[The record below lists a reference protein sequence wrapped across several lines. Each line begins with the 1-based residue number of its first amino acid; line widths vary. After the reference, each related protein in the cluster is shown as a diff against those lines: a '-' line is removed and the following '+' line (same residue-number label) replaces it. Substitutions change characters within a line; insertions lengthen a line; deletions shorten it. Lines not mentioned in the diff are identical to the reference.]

1 VREPRAPAQG
11 RLSLRGAVADVA
23 ALIGTLPGRRSLT
36 AFLLGSMLYRDALVA
51 LYAFGGV
58 YAILV
63 LDWTT
68 IQIGVFGIVA
78 AITAAGA
85 SWVGGRLDRS
95 MGPKPVI
102 VGAVLLLTGAL
113 LAICFTDRTMVLG
126 VPVGPGS
133 GAPDMLLYVMGAVI
147 GGAGGVVQ
155 AASRTMMAL
164 HADPARPTEAFGL
177 YALSGKATAF
187 LAPAM
192 IWIGTE
198 ATGSARLGYLPVAG
212 LFIAGLVLLAWVK
225 PAGETETWS
234 VRPSS
239 A

>member
-1 VREPRAPAQG
+1 M
-11 RLSLRGAVADVA
+11 
-23 ALIGTLPGRRSLT
+23 

-58 YAILV
+58 YAVLV

-68 IQIGVFGIVA
+68 VQIGVFGIVA
-78 AITAAGA
+78 AITAGVA
-85 SWVGGRLDRS
+85 SWVGGRLDRRH
-95 MGPKPVI
+95 GPKPVI
-102 VGAVLLLTGAL
+102 VVAVLALTAAL
-113 LAICFTDRTMVLG
+113 LAICFTDRSMVLG

-133 GAPDMLLYVMGAVI
+133 GAPDILLYVMGAVI

-212 LFIAGLVLLAWVK
+212 LFIAGLVLLAWVRPK
-225 PAGETETWS
+225 GESDTWS
-234 VRPSS
+234 AQPSP